1 MTGKNANM
9 HKLWIRNTN
18 KDNKVYDEDK
28 EWQIVTRSVV
38 SKSITGYNFAA
49 KHGALTNSGHNE
61 LAISRTESPDMN
73 KNEFNPCLDA
83 LKKKDGNSAIIDNIF
98 GISVKNSQHP
108 EYKTY
113 IRKIKS
119 GRRNTIKTMEE
130 LRRQLE
136 EAKQQLQEITVHI
149 DLQSEK
155 NDESQSN
162 ERWAFPKLR
171 SIAWNMMKFGIPT
184 LIIFS
189 IFFVMIWYMMTQYSS
204 A

>member
-1 MTGKNANM
+1 MTGNASM

-28 EWQIVTRSVV
+28 EWQIITRSVI

-73 KNEFNPCLDA
+73 KDEFNPCLDA
-83 LKKKDGNSAIIDNIF
+83 VNKNSGNSAIMDNLF

-108 EYKTY
+108 EHKTY
-113 IRKIKS
+113 IRKNVKPQ
-119 GRRNTIKTMEE
+119 TIEE
-130 LRRQLE
+130 LRRQIE
-136 EAKQQLQEITVHI
+136 EAKQQLQEITGHNG
-149 DLQSEK
+149 LKSEK
-155 NDESQSN
+155 DDESQSN

-171 SIAWNMMKFGIPT
+171 RIAWNLMKFGIPA

-189 IFFVMIWYMMTQYSS
+189 IFFVVIWYMMKQYSS